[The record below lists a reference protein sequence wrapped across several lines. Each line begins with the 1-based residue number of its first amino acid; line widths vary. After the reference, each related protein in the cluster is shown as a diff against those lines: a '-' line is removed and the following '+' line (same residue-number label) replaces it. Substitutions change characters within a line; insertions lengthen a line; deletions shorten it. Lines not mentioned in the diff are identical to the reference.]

1 MASPGRNAAATRR
14 RVLAGLAALPAF
26 PAAALA
32 QRGFPDRPV
41 RLVVPFGPGSAT
53 DALIRQLS
61 TAMATALGQPVV
73 VDNRPGANTI
83 VAAEH
88 VARSSPDGYTV
99 LVGLDGTMC
108 YNPVLF
114 PQRLPYDPLR
124 DFTAVAGL
132 TAHPLM
138 LVVSPGLPARSV
150 PELVALAKA
159 QPGRLSYAT
168 VGVAS
173 AMHLAAESFQ
183 REAGIEMT
191 HVPYNNIGQMQAD
204 LLTGNVQV
212 MFWVYQQLKPH
223 LDAERVRPLANPAM
237 SRRMI
242 PGLPTMPE
250 LGFPRSAIAPWV
262 ALYAPAGTPADRV
275 ARLSQAAKVALENQ
289 EIRTT
294 LAEAGIEISYRTP
307 AEIAAFTAAE
317 APLCRELIAMSGA
330 RID

>member
-1 MASPGRNAAATRR
+1 
-14 RVLAGLAALPAF
+14 
-26 PAAALA
+26 
-32 QRGFPDRPV
+32 
-41 RLVVPFGPGSAT
+41 
-53 DALIRQLS
+53 
-61 TAMATALGQPVV
+61 
-73 VDNRPGANTI
+73 
-83 VAAEH
+83 
-88 VARSSPDGYTV
+88 
-99 LVGLDGTMC
+99 MC

-138 LVVSPGLPARSV
+138 LVVTPGLPVRSV

-173 AMHLAAESFQ
+173 AMHLAAELFQ

-204 LLTGNVQV
+204 VVTGTVQV

-223 LDAERVRPLANPAM
+223 LDADRLRPLANPAT
-237 SRRMI
+237 SRRVI

-250 LGFPRSAIAPWV
+250 LGFPRSVIAPWV

-275 ARLSQAAKVALENQ
+275 ARLSEAARLALENQ

-294 LAEAGIEISYRTP
+294 LADSGIEIAYRTP
-307 AEIAAFTAAE
+307 AELAAFTAGE
-317 APLCRELIAMSGA
+317 AATCRDLIAMSGA